1 MAPKSHGESSKGN
14 REMAQATITLSGE
27 GVQDVQELNVQ
38 IFVEASVETSA
49 KASRRRVTIW
59 LASEVGN
66 MLMAGTPELVISEKT
81 VWRLPVLMTSSEKGI
96 VGQVGCVDVD
106 ASTGEPL
113 ADEELKTR
121 ILENVNQLVS
131 PALSPAS

>member
-66 MLMAGTPELVISEKT
+66 MLMAGTPELVISEKNSLAAAG
-81 VWRLPVLMTSSEKGI
+81 VDDLIRKKESLVRWDAWMLMH
-96 VGQVGCVDVD
+96 
-106 ASTGEPL
+106 L
-113 ADEELKTR
+113 
-121 ILENVNQLVS
+121 LENH
-131 PALSPAS
+131 